1 MPSEVMASQPLCANI
16 DGLGLYAAVRVEAHD
31 RKRLEQLRRYIRRPA
46 LLDERVQLNAAGQV
60 DLKLNTSW
68 RDSTTHLVM
77 SPLEAVQRLA
87 ALVPRLRPHLRFH
100 PRSGSWAEG
109 VQAEIKYWRGF
120 RSISATA
127 AQFQKGDSVAGG
139 KLFAD
144 SALAPP
150 CHFNCRFYVHSC

>member
-77 SPLEAVQRLA
+77 SPLEVSKRGLQ
-87 ALVPRLRPHLRFH
+87 ALLT
-100 PRSGSWAEG
+100 
-109 VQAEIKYWRGF
+109 IKPVDADRKLT
-120 RSISATA
+120 S
-127 AQFQKGDSVAGG
+127 KAG
-139 KLFAD
+139 
-144 SALAPP
+144 
-150 CHFNCRFYVHSC
+150 